1 MVLTPTKAD
10 GAVSQASPVLYVE
23 PDRQVT
29 SETLETMFAGS
40 ALNAPFV
47 ADLLSAMLTHERC
60 GRHLYRSCE
69 GRSNNPVLQAKYRE
83 FGEQTE
89 RHVEILEGLIG
100 AAGGN
105 PNYVSAHARG
115 IEAMDSYILQSTF
128 LANGPLDPMTS
139 EMTML
144 DAVFL
149 AETID
154 HANWSSLRDL
164 TMTMNEGGLRDAFLA
179 AVDEIEDEEDA
190 HLGWARETRATLT
203 LLQARDS
210 VLATAGAKAGELVAR
225 VRNWF
230 ADD

>member
-1 MVLTPTKAD
+1 
-10 GAVSQASPVLYVE
+10 
-23 PDRQVT
+23 
-29 SETLETMFAGS
+29 
-40 ALNAPFV
+40 
-47 ADLLSAMLTHERC
+47 MLTHERC

-105 PNYVSAHARG
+105 PNYVSPHARAV
-115 IEAMDSYILQSTF
+115 EAMNSYLLQSTF
-128 LANGPLDPMTS
+128 LANGPLDPMTA

-164 TMTMNEGGLRDAFLA
+164 TMTMDEGGLRDAFLA
-179 AVDEIEDEEDA
+179 AVDEVEDEEDE
-190 HLGWARETRATLT
+190 HVGWARETCATLT
-203 LLQARDS
+203 LLQAHSS
-210 VLATAGAKAGELVAR
+210 VLTTVGAKADELVAR

>member
-1 MVLTPTKAD
+1 VVLTPTKAD
-10 GAVSQASPVLYVE
+10 GAVSQASPILYVE

-29 SETLETMFAGS
+29 PAVLETMFAGT

-83 FGEQTE
+83 FGGQTE

-105 PNYVSAHARG
+105 PNYVSPHARAV
-115 IEAMDSYILQSTF
+115 EAMNSYLLQSTF
-128 LANGPLDPMTS
+128 LANGPLDPMTA
-139 EMTML
+139 EMSLL

-164 TMTMNEGGLRDAFLA
+164 TMTMEEGGLREAFLA
-179 AVDEIEDEEDA
+179 AVDEVEGEEDE
-190 HLGWARETRATLT
+190 HVGWARETRATLT
-203 LLQARDS
+203 LLQAHSS
-210 VLATAGAKAGELVAR
+210 VVIEAGAEDDELVAR